1 MDASKESLRG
11 AGTTPGRGVP
21 AGAQRK
27 QRARLEQRGR
37 RVLGV
42 WPSGEVHGRRGGAQ
56 GETSPMLDASPSV
69 AAVRWKLLVR
79 FLGRR
84 RG

>member
-1 MDASKESLRG
+1 MDASKECFRG
-11 AGTTPGRGVP
+11 AGTIPGRGVP

-27 QRARLEQRGR
+27 GRARLEQRGR

-42 WPSGEVHGRRGGAQ
+42 WPGGEVHGRRGGAQ
-56 GETSPMLDASPSV
+56 GEISPKLDASTSA
-69 AAVRWKLLVR
+69 AAVRWKVLVR